1 MSCFLVSL
9 LVSEMLPRAST
20 PLSLPSILRK
30 QGPPASLIFVVYTEG
45 SASTP
50 ARVLLPDWLSTC

>member
-1 MSCFLVSL
+1 MSCFLVS

-30 QGPPASLIFVVYTEG
+30 QGPPASLVFVVYTAG